1 MTFFISW
8 RYTIILLYIFCFT
21 KAAAESECL
30 SESKRFY
37 WSASLDRPTGIATS
51 FEKSCVLKGNPL
63 YRALSQVKPKR
74 QLNSIQKHFEAY
86 PLWLGRPAVT
96 FGLLRTVQ
104 EKENEVTS
112 IQDVL
117 FGINLLSFGRPQS
130 RIQKNPDT
138 YSKRL
143 TVTLPIAGGLL
154 AWKNDKR
161 NDIDLGC
168 LLFSFVQKP
177 DRNFLIETEISGY
190 HPAIAGGPP
199 VSKIRKWTYQSTQSY
214 VHAYVMWRF
223 HNYCR
228 RLHDVTES

>member
-1 MTFFISW
+1 MAYFISW
-8 RYTIILLYIFCFT
+8 RFTVILLNVIWLT
-21 KAAAESECL
+21 NAAAESECF
-30 SESKRFY
+30 SEPKGFH

-51 FEKSCVLKGNPL
+51 IETSCVLKGNPL
-63 YRALSQVKPKR
+63 HRTLSQVKPKQ
-74 QLNSIQKHFEAY
+74 QLNSVRKYFEAY
-86 PLWLGRPAVT
+86 PFWVGRPAVT

-104 EKENEVTS
+104 EKGNEVTS

-130 RIQKNPDT
+130 RVQKDPGT
-138 YSKRL
+138 HSKRL

-154 AWKNDKR
+154 AWKNNNR
-161 NDIDLGC
+161 HDIDLGC
-168 LLFSFVQKP
+168 LLFSLVLKP
-177 DRNFLIETEISGY
+177 DRNFFIETEISGY

-199 VSKIRKWTYQSTQSY
+199 VSKIRKWTYRSTQSY

-228 RLHDVTES
+228 RLDEFTET